1 MHVRNPK
8 NNHALGKDY
17 IWNPVTCT
25 CENEKYLVSI
35 IDD

>member
-1 MHVRNPK
+1 MLEIQK
-8 NNHALGKDY
+8 IIGKDY